1 MNSWGRIATLYL
13 WEFSLGWIPWE
24 SDAGIG
30 NAGVVGGGR
39 WRDGGEEEGRKLTSL
54 KKSKKTTKS
63 RWGSSR
69 S

>member
-1 MNSWGRIATLYL
+1 MGKG
-13 WEFSLGWIPWE
+13 EGM
-24 SDAGIG
+24 
-30 NAGVVGGGR
+30 
-39 WRDGGEEEGRKLTSL
+39 GEEKEGRKLTSL